1 MDVRHP
7 DIEKFIQIKKDLT
20 KVTGANIS
28 VTLRDDFME
37 AVNEDKDYILRW
49 PCTFENTQ
57 WIDGLTRENG
67 VGFDEKLFPKIY
79 DKVIPVYSL
88 ELNQTPQIEVLAK
101 RVKARQIWDKLIDAA
116 HASAEP
122 GIMYV
127 DKHWDYSPDTV
138 YPRYKGI
145 TTNP

>member
-1 MDVRHP
+1 MLTMDVRHP

-28 VTLRDDFME
+28 VMLRDDFME
-37 AVNEDKDYILRW
+37 AVQKDEDYMLQW
-49 PCTFENTQ
+49 PCNAKDIKFNTSKYNETISLHQ
-57 WIDGLTRENG
+57 PDG
-67 VGFDEKLFPKIY
+67 V
-79 DKVIPVYSL
+79 
-88 ELNQTPQIEVLAK
+88 LNVCFRK
-101 RVKARQIWDKLIDAA
+101 VKARQIWDKLIDAA

-127 DKHWDYSPDTV
+127 DKHWNYSPDTV
-138 YPRYKGI
+138 YDRYKGI

>member
-7 DIEKFIQIKKDLT
+7 DIEKFIEVKKDLT

-28 VTLRDDFME
+28 VMLRDDFME
-37 AVNEDKDYILRW
+37 AVRKDEDYILRF
-49 PCTFENTQ
+49 PCDVDWQINKDDHKYNEYNQQYEFSIEDGKENVV
-57 WIDGLTRENG
+57 R
-67 VGFDEKLFPKIY
+67 GFFKK
-79 DKVIPVYSL
+79 
-88 ELNQTPQIEVLAK
+88 
-101 RVKARQIWDKLIDAA
+101 VKARQIWDKLIDAA

-122 GIMYV
+122 GIMFI
-127 DKHWDYSPDTV
+127 DRHWGYSPDTV

>member
-1 MDVRHP
+1 MLTMDVRHP
-7 DIEKFIQIKKDLT
+7 DIEKFIQVKKDLT

-28 VTLRDDFME
+28 VMLRDDFME
-37 AVNEDKDYILRW
+37 AVHEDKDYILRW
-49 PCTFENTQ
+49 PCDITFNNDIKWSDIEYNTTQ
-57 WIDGLTRENG
+57 TIRRLDGLTIHG
-67 VGFDEKLFPKIY
+67 KK
-79 DKVIPVYSL
+79 
-88 ELNQTPQIEVLAK
+88 
-101 RVKARQIWDKLIDAA
+101 VKAKQIWDKLIDAA

-138 YPRYKGI
+138 YDRYKGI